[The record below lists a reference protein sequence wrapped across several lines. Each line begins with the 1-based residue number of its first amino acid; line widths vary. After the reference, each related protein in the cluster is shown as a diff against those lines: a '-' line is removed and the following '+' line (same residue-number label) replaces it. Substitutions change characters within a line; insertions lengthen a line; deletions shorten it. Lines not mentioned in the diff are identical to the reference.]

1 MHERF
6 ESDEKWL
13 REVTDCLYWSL
24 MYDWDIPKRIRDHYG
39 LTEDYRLY
47 HQLSAMKNDEYRQ
60 KRLLGEIPDVLEI
73 DARLTHR
80 AEELFERLCPRP
92 PGRISRQAEYR
103 IGEIGADSRYT
114 GIRS

>member
-1 MHERF
+1 
-6 ESDEKWL
+6 
-13 REVTDCLYWSL
+13 
-24 MYDWDIPKRIRDHYG
+24 
-39 LTEDYRLY
+39 
-47 HQLSAMKNDEYRQ
+47 MKNDEYRQ

-92 PGRISRQAEYR
+92 PVEYLDKFEYR